1 MKITID
7 GSPEEIKNL
16 LDAIGGNKEQNSI
29 KAIYDDAEISERLQ
43 KAISRLDSS
52 CFVAFSE
59 NHKSK
64 PDTG

>member
-1 MKITID
+1 MRVTID

-16 LDAIGGNKEQNSI
+16 LLAISGSEEQNSI
-29 KAIYDDAEISERLQ
+29 KAIYDDAAISERLQ

-59 NHKSK
+59 SHKSK